1 MPRPERPLNPER
13 DPLHAFA
20 ARLRHLRTAAGN
32 PTYAAM
38 ARRSGRSQTA
48 LAGAA
53 SGTQLPTWDTVTAY
67 VTCCGGDPDDFL
79 STWEHLRDLRDG
91 TALPEPATRTDPVSG
106 LANLPRPPVP
116 IFCGRDTELAF
127 LRAHLHPE
135 PASDGS
141 SLGIVL
147 HGLGGVGKTELALQF
162 THTARDRFTLTWWI
176 TADTGDNLAAG
187 LAALTRA
194 LNPGWPA
201 TAGVS
206 DAADWATQWLA
217 SHADWLVV
225 LDNVNDLATIETLA
239 AAAKDGRILVTS
251 RRDVDWVALRLTSLP
266 LGPLTRPAS
275 VDLLRRWSGRT
286 AEPAD
291 ATGLASDMGDLP
303 LALRQAA
310 AYLLERPTVSLA
322 DYRAR
327 LARRPLRVLETHN
340 RLYGYDHPVA
350 RTWHVTVETLTD
362 EDPSA
367 GRLLDLVAYL
377 APDEISLDLL
387 HTPDT
392 DPWDVEDTIALVAS
406 YSMVSRKASGI
417 AVHRLVQTMTRAS
430 HTGPE
435 HALAAATAIIA
446 ATPDGDPETSVPG
459 WRQWSRLTPHIEA
472 LAEHLTTIDALRQDT
487 GLLLTAAA
495 LFDRCA
501 IYHRG
506 QGRYRTAVYLF
517 EQSLAI
523 RDCHLGPEHPD
534 TLTSWYGLGGGY
546 WSIGR
551 YAECLGIGEATL
563 AARRRILGVEHPD
576 TLQNASN
583 IAVGY
588 REMGRH
594 EEAIALSEETLAVRR
609 RVLGPDHPDTLQ
621 SCNNLA
627 GCYRAV
633 GRHAEA
639 ITLYERTLTARRRT
653 LGDDHPDTLQSCN
666 NLAGGYQAVGQ
677 HVDAI
682 ALHESTLAI
691 RTRILGP
698 EHPDTL
704 HSMSNLAVAYEA
716 VGRISEAATLH
727 QATLDGREKTLGP
740 QHPDTRRA
748 ARRLAVLRHGAAA
761 VDQRTG

>member
-1 MPRPERPLNPER
+1 MPRPERPLDPER

-20 ARLRHLRTAAGN
+20 ARLRQLRAAAGN

-38 ARRSGRSQTA
+38 ARRAGRSQTA

-53 SGTQLPTWDTVTAY
+53 GGTQLPTWDTVTAY

-79 STWEHLRDLRDG
+79 SAWEHLRDLRDG

-116 IFCGRDTELAF
+116 IFCGRDAELAF
-127 LRAHLHPE
+127 LAAHLHPG
-135 PASDGS
+135 PAGVGPA
-141 SLGIVL
+141 LGIAL

-162 THTARDRFTLTWWI
+162 THAARERFALTWWI

-201 TAGVS
+201 AAGLA
-206 DAADWATQWLA
+206 DAAAWATQWLA
-217 SHADWLVV
+217 SHADWLLV
-225 LDNVNDLATIETLA
+225 LDNVNDPETIETLA
-239 AAAKDGRILVTS
+239 AAAKDGRLLVTS
-251 RRDVDWVALRLTSLP
+251 RRDVDWIALGLTPLP
-266 LGPLTRPAS
+266 LGPLTRRAS

-291 ATGLASDMGDLP
+291 TTGLASDMGDLP

-310 AYLLERPTVSLA
+310 AYLLERPTVSLVE
-322 DYRAR
+322 YRAR
-327 LARRPLRVLETHN
+327 LARRPLRLLGTHH
-340 RLYGYDHPVA
+340 RTYGYDHPVA
-350 RTWHVTVETLTD
+350 RTWHVTVEALTD
-362 EDPSA
+362 EDPAA
-367 GRLLDLVAYL
+367 GRLLDLIAYL
-377 APDEISLDLL
+377 APDEIPLDLL
-387 HTPDT
+387 HAPGA
-392 DPWDVEDTIALVAS
+392 DPWDVEDTVALVAS
-406 YSMVSRKASGI
+406 YSMVSRRPAGI

-430 HTGPE
+430 HSGPE
-435 HALAAATAIIA
+435 HARAAATAVTA
-446 ATPDGDPETSVPG
+446 AAPDGDPETFVPG
-459 WRQWSRLTPHIEA
+459 WRQWSRLAAHVDA
-472 LAEHLTTIDALRQDT
+472 LAGHLTSIDMLRQDT

-495 LFDRCA
+495 LFNRCA

-506 QGRYRTAVYLF
+506 QGRYHTAVSLF
-517 EQSLAI
+517 EQSFAI
-523 RDCHLGPEHPD
+523 RTRHLGPDHPG

-551 YAECLGIGEATL
+551 YAECLAIGEATL
-563 AARRRILGVEHPD
+563 AARRRVLGAEHPD
-576 TLQNASN
+576 TLRNASN

-588 REMGRH
+588 RELGRH
-594 EEAIALSEETLAVRR
+594 DEAITLSEETLAARR

-639 ITLYERTLTARRRT
+639 IVLYERTLAARRRT
-653 LGDDHPDTLQSCN
+653 LGDQHPDTLQSCN
-666 NLAGGYQAVGQ
+666 NLAGGYQAIGR
-677 HVDAI
+677 HADAI
-682 ALHESTLAI
+682 VLHESTLAI
-691 RTRILGP
+691 RTRLLGP

-704 HSMSNLAVAYEA
+704 HSMSNLAAAYEA
-716 VGRISEAATLH
+716 VGRPAEAITLH
-727 QATLDGREKTLGP
+727 RAALAGREKILGP
-740 QHPDTRRA
+740 QHPDTQRA
-748 ARRLAVLRHGAAA
+748 ARRLAALRHRDAA
-761 VDQRTG
+761 VSPRTA